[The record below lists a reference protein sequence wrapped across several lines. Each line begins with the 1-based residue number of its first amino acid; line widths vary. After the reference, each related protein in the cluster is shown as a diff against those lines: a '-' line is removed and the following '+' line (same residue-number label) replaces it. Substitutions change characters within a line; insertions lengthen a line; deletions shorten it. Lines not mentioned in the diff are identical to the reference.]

1 MKRDGETGSI
11 KRVAG
16 VPHPEGAADSEAHRE
31 DPTKTDEHAGAD
43 PAAGI
48 KHVDPMVLWG
58 TWPGD
63 EPIEEL
69 LAMLDGRAPPV
80 PPGVADIGKSHILPP
95 MKTVISTKGQFV
107 LPAELR
113 RRDRVAPGE
122 EFEIERLGPGV
133 YRLARTGVPTNLGL
147 VDLLLACP
155 EKGWFVPVP
164 SESTA
169 DLDGPGFEE
178 PHDQIPR

>member
-11 KRVAG
+11 ERVAG

-48 KHVDPMVLWG
+48 KHMDPMVLWS

-69 LAMLDGRAPPV
+69 LAMLD
-80 PPGVADIGKSHILPP
+80 
-95 MKTVISTKGQFV
+95 
-107 LPAELR
+107 
-113 RRDRVAPGE
+113 
-122 EFEIERLGPGV
+122 
-133 YRLARTGVPTNLGL
+133 
-147 VDLLLACP
+147 
-155 EKGWFVPVP
+155 
-164 SESTA
+164 
-169 DLDGPGFEE
+169 
-178 PHDQIPR
+178 